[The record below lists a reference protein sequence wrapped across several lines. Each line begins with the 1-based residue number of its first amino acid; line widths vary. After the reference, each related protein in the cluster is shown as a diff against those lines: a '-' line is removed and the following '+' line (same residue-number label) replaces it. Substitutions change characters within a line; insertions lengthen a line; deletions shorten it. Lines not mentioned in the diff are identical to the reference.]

1 MNKICLVS
9 VSLAFLSVCAP
20 AHGQAAFDFGRQG
33 QVAVSSD
40 FALSVSTT
48 SHSGGGSSTD
58 VVLAPALDYF
68 VIDNLSVGG
77 QLSLTWS
84 KNGDWH
90 GTGFGLAPRVGYD
103 VPFADQLS
111 FWPHLALFYAGFSD
125 SNDTSSTKIG
135 VTVYAPLLLHPA
147 QHFFIGLGPRVSTD
161 LSSRAS
167 SHGLSGDGDKQTS
180 IALTST
186 VGGWF

>member
-1 MNKICLVS
+1 MNKIAVVSLSLAVLS
-9 VSLAFLSVCAP
+9 VSTSARAQEAF
-20 AHGQAAFDFGRQG
+20 GFGRQG
-33 QVAVSSD
+33 QIAVSSD
-40 FALSVSTT
+40 FALSLGTT
-48 SHSGGGSSTD
+48 SHSRGGSSTD

-68 VIDNLSVGG
+68 VIDNLSLGG
-77 QLSLTWS
+77 QVSLTWS

-90 GTGFGLAPRVGYD
+90 GTGFGVAPRVGYD
-103 VPFADQLS
+103 IAFADQVS
-111 FWPHLALFYAGFSD
+111 FWPHLAISFASFSD
-125 SNDTSSTKIG
+125 SNDTSTTRIG
-135 VTVYAPLLLHPA
+135 VAAYAPLLLHPA

-167 SHGLSGDGDKQTS
+167 SQGVSGDGDKATT